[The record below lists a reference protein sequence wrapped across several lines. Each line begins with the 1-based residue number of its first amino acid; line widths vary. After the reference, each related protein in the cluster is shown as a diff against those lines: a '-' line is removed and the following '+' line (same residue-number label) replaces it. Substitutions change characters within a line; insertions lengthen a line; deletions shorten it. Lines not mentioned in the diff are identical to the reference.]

1 MSKRNLKLLIALII
15 IVLVVVLSVFFLGNK
30 PKEGVPGETGG
41 GDNFF
46 ADLLNFGNSKSPKGD
61 DSDTPSDIS
70 GYIPPEEQIMEKMK
84 LVKIS
89 SMPIAGY
96 AVFNQERFVDV
107 APPVKTEPVEGD
119 ELPATVTLA
128 RPTAPEV
135 ERIPI
140 LRYVAKE
147 NGNIFQTFIDTINER
162 KFSNTLVPGVQ
173 EAFFGDNGETV
184 IMRYLKNNNT
194 DIATWV
200 GVLPKEVLGS
210 DSDFLKKIT
219 GSFLTDNITYMS
231 ISPATKRMFYLFNS
245 GTGAIGISSTA
256 TGENKSQIYN
266 GAYTEWLSEWPNDA
280 LVTLTTKPAS
290 GIPGYMY
297 AINPAE
303 KDFKKVLGNIPGLT
317 TLTSP
322 NTETVLYSNDRLSV
336 SLYDTNKMETRDI
349 SLRTLA
355 EKCVWNT
362 SSEFIYCAVPKS
374 INSSY
379 AYPDSWYQ
387 GEVSFSDNIWKI
399 NVLNGTTEMVID
411 PTIVPA
417 DSDRGVEAI
426 DATKL
431 SLSSDNKYLFFVN
444 KNDSYL
450 WGLELY

>member
-1 MSKRNLKLLIALII
+1 MSKKNIKLLIALVV
-15 IVLVVVLSVFFLGNK
+15 IVIAVVLSVFFLGNK

-61 DSDTPSDIS
+61 GSDTPSDIS
-70 GYIPPEEQIMEKMK
+70 GYIPPEEQAMEKMK

-119 ELPATVTLA
+119 ELPAAVILS

-297 AINPAE
+297 AINPAK
-303 KDFKKVLGNIPGLT
+303 KDFKKVLGN
-317 TLTSP
+317 
-322 NTETVLYSNDRLSV
+322 
-336 SLYDTNKMETRDI
+336 
-349 SLRTLA
+349 
-355 EKCVWNT
+355 
-362 SSEFIYCAVPKS
+362 
-374 INSSY
+374 
-379 AYPDSWYQ
+379 
-387 GEVSFSDNIWKI
+387 
-399 NVLNGTTEMVID
+399 
-411 PTIVPA
+411 
-417 DSDRGVEAI
+417 
-426 DATKL
+426 
-431 SLSSDNKYLFFVN
+431 
-444 KNDSYL
+444 
-450 WGLELY
+450 